1 MMARMAELDTLVH
14 HVLPQVLPCP
24 RSMVLD
30 ALQATAVDFFTKSG
44 VWVEIWEEVVPA
56 GLLEVE
62 LTPPQGTEIARI
74 KHVSIGGQRLEKSAW
89 SLDYRTVNLAE
100 AIGGGCGESLVCIEA
115 VLRPSRRAGSIPQHF
130 MEEWGDMLVQGA
142 LARIK
147 SMSGKGIEWTDEQGA
162 ALALALYNQGA
173 AGARIRAVRRSSNVF
188 GS

>member
-1 MMARMAELDTLVH
+1 MSRMAELDTLVH

-30 ALQATAVDFFTKSG
+30 ALQATTADFFAKAG
-44 VWVEIWEEVVPA
+44 VWVESWEEVVPA
-56 GLLEVE
+56 GLPEVE
-62 LTPPQGTEIARI
+62 LTPPQGTEIARV
-74 KHVSIGGQRLEKSAW
+74 KSVSIGGQVLDKSAW
-89 SLDYRTVNLAE
+89 SLDYRTVNLGA
-100 AIGGGCGESLVCIEA
+100 ATGSGECLVCVEA
-115 VLRPSRRAGSIPQHF
+115 VLRPSRFAGKLPLRF
-130 MEEWGDMLVQGA
+130 MEEWGDVLVQGA

-173 AGARIRAVRRSSNVF
+173 ASARIRAVRRSSNVF